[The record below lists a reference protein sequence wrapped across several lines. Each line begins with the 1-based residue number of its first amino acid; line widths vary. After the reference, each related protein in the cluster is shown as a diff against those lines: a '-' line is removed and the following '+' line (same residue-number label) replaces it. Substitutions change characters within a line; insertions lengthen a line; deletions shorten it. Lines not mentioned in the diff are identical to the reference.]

1 VTAGSEV
8 GVWYDSMLAKI
19 IAWAGSRDAAIRRLS
34 CALDELQIGGVTT
47 NLPLLQWILADDVFR
62 AGDTSTNFIS
72 ERLPEGFA
80 APKVDDA
87 RVLRAAAAALRDG
100 AGWRIAST
108 GIPLHL
114 VVDGRGV
121 DVHASLV
128 EPGRYRISGDV
139 SGEISLDDALAG
151 GYRFAPPPTASVHV
165 RTSQTTS
172 GDVTAPMPGKIVS
185 IAVRPGQEV
194 DERALL
200 LVLEAMKM
208 EHRIEA
214 PLAGTVREVAVEPG
228 AIVTAGARLVTI
240 GE

>member
-1 VTAGSEV
+1 
-8 GVWYDSMLAKI
+8 MLAKI

-34 CALDELQIGGVTT
+34 CALDELQIGGLTT
-47 NLPLLQWILADDVFR
+47 NLPLLQWILADEVFR
-62 AGDTSTNFIS
+62 AGATSTNFIS

-114 VVDGRGV
+114 VVDGREV
-121 DVHASLV
+121 NLHASFI
-128 EPGRYRISGDV
+128 EPGRYRIAGDADGDV
-139 SGEISLDDALAG
+139 AIDETPPG
-151 GYRFAPPPTASVHV
+151 GYRFAAPPASSAHA
-165 RTSQTTS
+165 RTSQVTS
-172 GDVTAPMPGKIVS
+172 GAVVAPMPGKIVS